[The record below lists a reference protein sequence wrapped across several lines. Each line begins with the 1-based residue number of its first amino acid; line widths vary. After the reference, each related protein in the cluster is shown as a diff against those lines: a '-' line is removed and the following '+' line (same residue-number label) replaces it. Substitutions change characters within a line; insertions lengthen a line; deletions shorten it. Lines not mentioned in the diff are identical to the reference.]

1 MGGYQT
7 FLDGAA
13 LGFFL
18 GFIAFYLLH
27 RYIAPGGRNRKPRS
41 TASST
46 TSRTTTGTSPTPRA
60 RTTTEPRARPA
71 VYSQI

>member
-18 GFIAFYLLH
+18 GFIAFYLLR
-27 RYIAPGGRNRKPRS
+27 RYMASKRKNRKPRS
-41 TASST
+41 TAS
-46 TSRTTTGTSPTPRA
+46 
-60 RTTTEPRARPA
+60 
-71 VYSQI
+71 